1 MKGNDMTYTIPK
13 NAGLAT
19 IAALTITAT
28 LPTASAMAK
37 EATTEKFVVQKTT
50 DGRIK
55 LGVKAFKKGYFEKTV
70 RVTRSAL
77 NAALSPKKAAIA
89 HSNLCAA
96 YAKLEMLDKA
106 QQACAAALEL
116 RPGYEAAQTNKASLT
131 IRLAQK

>member
-1 MKGNDMTYTIPK
+1 MTYETLK
-13 NAGLAT
+13 RASLAT
-19 IAALTITAT
+19 LAALTITAAI
-28 LPTASAMAK
+28 PTASAMASDI
-37 EATTEKFVVQKTT
+37 ATGDFVVQKTT

-55 LGVKAFKKGYFEKTV
+55 LGVKAFNKGDFEKTI

-77 NAALSPKKAAIA
+77 ARSLSPKKAAIA

-96 YAKLEMLDKA
+96 YAKLEMLDEAK
-106 QQACAAALEL
+106 QACAAALEI